1 MWFKKLRVDVDGD
14 VDVGA
19 NGFAYGGDM
28 RDRIARRRV
37 EWHVRWSLY
46 AHLERGVAVLFD
58 HRLGVFAGLPRC
70 GAARALVHAD
80 LVAHPAADERRHW
93 HAKRLARDIP
103 EGVLDAAHGGIGNDA
118 AWKTRGVVHQVEDVL
133 HIARVVANQ
142 PQLEVFDDFHH
153 RFIGARGIRLADPV
167 NALVG
172 ENFYVNPVAAAGAH
186 QECLDVGDLHGGHIA
201 DLPAIQWLQ
210 PLVTAADG
218 TSCHS
223 AAAASSGLPG
233 LLTARLSALR
243 RCHEWRSGYQAAAQD
258 KASSLHV
265 PSLVTTVG
273 AKQAL
278 CSPQQECPSPAFLA
292 TRRIADGLFRRN

>member
-19 NGFAYGGDM
+19 NGFAYGGHM
-28 RDRIARRRV
+28 RDRIARRLV

-46 AHLERGVAVLFD
+46 AHLESGVAVFVD
-58 HRLGVFAGLPRC
+58 HRLGVFAGLLRR

-80 LVAHPAADERRHW
+80 LVAHPATDERRHR
-93 HAKRLARDIP
+93 HAKGLARDVP
-103 EGVLDAAHGGIGNDA
+103 EGVLDAAHGGIRDDA
-118 AWKTRGVVHQVEDVL
+118 AGKTRGVVHQVEDVL
-133 HIARVVANQ
+133 HIARVVADQ

-153 RFIGARGIRLADPV
+153 RFIGARGIRLADTV

-172 ENFYVNPVAAAGAH
+172 ENFYVNPVPAAGAH

-201 DLPAIQWLQ
+201 DLPAIEWLQ

-223 AAAASSGLPG
+223 AAAAASSGLPG
-233 LLTARLSALR
+233 LR

-265 PSLVTTVG
+265 PSLVYDSWREASV
-273 AKQAL
+273 ACASARCACR
-278 CSPQQECPSPAFLA
+278 CSS
-292 TRRIADGLFRRN
+292 RRVE